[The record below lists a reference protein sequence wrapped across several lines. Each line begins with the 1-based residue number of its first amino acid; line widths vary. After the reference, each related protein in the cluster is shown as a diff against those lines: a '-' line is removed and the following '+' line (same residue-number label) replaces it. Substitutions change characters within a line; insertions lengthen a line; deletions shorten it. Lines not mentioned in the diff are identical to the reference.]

1 MSVYAKCATVGF
13 RFVAVLT
20 ALSGVM
26 TLATGTPIFALISAV
41 TGALLYAS
49 SRALGIA
56 IARDVD

>member
-1 MSVYAKCATVGF
+1 MNVYAKAAIVAF
-13 RFVAVLT
+13 RFVAVLI
-20 ALSGVM
+20 ALGGVM

-56 IARDVD
+56 IARDVE